1 MHVSLMFSNYTCSGL
16 INCSLLPGPYQ
27 RCGSSTFTMLTD
39 LIHNCTTSGSTS
51 DSSNEPNTLSFKRV
65 AHADSMVVPPKDDHL
80 LHVIDTMAL
89 YVLDGG
95 CAFERAIMDPLFN
108 FFFELGSKKNT
119 YYIWRLYS
127 LPQIRTPVI
136 RVDIE
141 PVVEVFRGKGELLT
155 SWICLPLFVIVVG

>member
-1 MHVSLMFSNYTCSGL
+1 
-16 INCSLLPGPYQ
+16 
-27 RCGSSTFTMLTD
+27 
-39 LIHNCTTSGSTS
+39 
-51 DSSNEPNTLSFKRV
+51 
-65 AHADSMVVPPKDDHL
+65 MVVPPKVDHL

-127 LPQIRTPVI
+127 LPQHDCVWRPFEREKLRNCDFGVRVVCIEVRAPDI
-136 RVDIE
+136 HVDIE
-141 PVVEVFRGKGELLT
+141 PVVEVFRGEGVLLT
-155 SWICLPLFVIVVG
+155 SWIRLPLFVIVVG